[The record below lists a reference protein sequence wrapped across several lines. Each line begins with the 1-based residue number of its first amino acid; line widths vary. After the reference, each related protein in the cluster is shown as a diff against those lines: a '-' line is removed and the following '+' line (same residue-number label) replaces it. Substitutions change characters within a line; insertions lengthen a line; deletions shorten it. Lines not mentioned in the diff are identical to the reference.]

1 MNLPRVPGI
10 AMMMDRMAY
19 DRIVSDPQARSYVLV
34 LGDNVN
40 SFWKNPEFTREY
52 TWDEFDSRLSR
63 KYSQIAKGV
72 LQEERGITR
81 QEVRRR
87 FNEFLATCKQ
97 VIIEDRYLV
106 DPYAGAADAYRS
118 GKSHVPSSLFPDPYY
133 VTDILRLPY
142 IPEDAVRKA
151 AC

>member
-106 DPYAGAADAYRS
+106 DPY
-118 GKSHVPSSLFPDPYY
+118 
-133 VTDILRLPY
+133 
-142 IPEDAVRKA
+142 
-151 AC
+151 